1 MRRTEVVEGVDD
13 KVEAFEKVDVEL
25 VVLDVAVQGR
35 HVDVG
40 VELEGRLA
48 GDDGLWTLDVL
59 LLEEEL
65 AVQVREVD
73 RVEVE
78 DEDLSALAGAEPA
91 HDCLGAC
98 ACQSHRRR
106 CRRRGRAAGGVGV
119 ADRGS

>member
-1 MRRTEVVEGVDD
+1 MEKRVRRTEVVEGVDD
-13 KVEAFEKVDVEL
+13 KVEMFEKVDVEL

-48 GDDGLWTLDVL
+48 GDDGFRALDVL

-78 DEDLSALAGAEPA
+78 DEDLSAVAGAEPA
-91 HDCLGAC
+91 HDCHWYLSVSSWSGP
-98 ACQSHRRR
+98 
-106 CRRRGRAAGGVGV
+106 GPGGVGV
-119 ADRGS
+119 ANRGS